1 MKKIMLATLV
11 LSSFSVIAG
20 TTATLNLKG
29 TVAAVTEISVAADA
43 AAQALTIAS
52 GSSNLK
58 IATVSETCN
67 DKDGYDIFM
76 SSINGGKLIHSL
88 DATKSTGYQIAYGSA
103 AMTIPSTTP
112 TKIKTVSSLSG
123 LTTNASDVKITV
135 TSAPNAVAGDYNDTL
150 TFTIAAK

>member
-1 MKKIMLATLV
+1 MKKITLAAL
-11 LSSFSVIAG
+11 LFSSFSVFAG

-29 TVAAVTEISVAADA
+29 TVAAITEISVAADA
-43 AAQALTIAS
+43 AAQALAITV

-76 SSINGGKLIHSL
+76 SSLNGGKLVHSV
-88 DATKSTGYQIAYGSA
+88 DSTKSTSYQIAYGGA
-103 AMTIPSTTP
+103 ALAVPSITP
-112 TKIKTVSSLSG
+112 SKIKTVNSLSG